1 MAKINLLPWRQ
12 ELRKQKQQEF
22 VAIVLAVAGL
32 AVGLVLFAHM
42 ALSKQVS
49 DQLER
54 NSYIKA
60 EIATLDTQITEID
73 ELQRRRE
80 ELLARMKVIQD
91 LQGHRPVIV
100 RVFDEFVR
108 AMPDGVYFRT
118 IERIGNTFT
127 IVGVAESANQVS
139 GLMRNLEASQ
149 WFKGPV
155 LSKVE
160 AEKAV
165 QAGGPVKAGAP
176 SKAKT
181 SSPASPVGNIFALTV
196 ALEAPESAAEEVVV
210 DAKKKAAPSKG
221 EAKK

>member
-12 ELRKQKQQEF
+12 ELRKQRQQEF
-22 VAIVLAVAGL
+22 VAIVLAVAVL
-32 AVGLVLFAHM
+32 AVGIVLFTHM

-60 EIATLDTQITEID
+60 EIATLDTQIKEID
-73 ELQRRRE
+73 ELQKRRD
-80 ELLARMKVIQD
+80 ELLSRMRVIQD

-118 IERIGNTFT
+118 IERKENMFS

-139 GLMRNLEASQ
+139 NLMRNLEASQ
-149 WFKGPV
+149 WFKSPV
-155 LSKVE
+155 LSKVAAE
-160 AEKAV
+160 ASKDASVSGKPGATAV
-165 QAGGPVKAGAP
+165 KGAAAQAAN
-176 SKAKT
+176 T
-181 SSPASPVGNIFALTV
+181 FALTV
-196 ALEAPESAAEEVVV
+196 MLDAPESAIDAEE
-210 DAKKKAAPSKG
+210 KKDKTAPASGGGATK
-221 EAKK
+221 

>member
-12 ELRKQKQQEF
+12 ELRKQRQQEF

-32 AVGLVLFAHM
+32 AVGIVLFAHM

-60 EIATLDTQITEID
+60 EISTLDSQIKEID

-118 IERIGNTFT
+118 IERKENVFS

-139 GLMRNLEASQ
+139 NLMRNLDSSQ
-149 WFKGPV
+149 WFKSPV
-155 LSKVE
+155 LSKVAAE
-160 AEKAV
+160 ASKSATASDKASSGA
-165 QAGGPVKAGAP
+165 QAKA
-176 SKAKT
+176 
-181 SSPASPVGNIFALTV
+181 SSASMQAANTFALTV
-196 ALEAPESAAEEVVV
+196 ELEAPESALDAAEGKSKAATPAT
-210 DAKKKAAPSKG
+210 DGGAKK
-221 EAKK
+221 